1 MLQYPTLHKKP
12 QINTK
17 GHDMGLRKLIRK
29 TSWYKNYQAKKE
41 SKMSDEEYFIYR
53 HKKIFGYTLEF

>member
-1 MLQYPTLHKKP
+1 
-12 QINTK
+12 
-17 GHDMGLRKLIRK
+17 MGLRKLIRK
-29 TSWYKNYQAKKE
+29 TSWYKYYQAKKE